1 MVNDQGP
8 VLGELPWL
16 LILPLGIAVL
26 AGVVLWVSGGRLIR
40 PALGLVGVLVGSTVG
55 WVAGQAFNL
64 GLATWAVV
72 AVAAVIVGF
81 LASRAD
87 RMAVPALLALM
98 LGVAAPTGLM
108 VVLIAIDA
116 FSGDEPP
123 SAGPAT
129 MAAEDPLAEDSWIAG
144 APDYLV
150 DFLEQVREVG
160 SPPDNGAR
168 AKRPLDEVIPE
179 RVAEARGEAD
189 LIWAAAQRAW
199 DKAPQKLAAGLA
211 GSSLVGALV
220 GLIVGVVAPTFS
232 AALVTA
238 LIGSALWLRCGGVL
252 VTMVGLPGG
261 SVLPRTVPGWLLVWI
276 AASVIGLGIQWM
288 YRAKPAD
295 NAGWS

>member
-1 MVNDQGP
+1 VVNDQGP
-8 VLGELPWL
+8 VLSELPWL

-40 PALGLVGVLVGSTVG
+40 PALGLVGLLVGSTVG

-64 GLATWAVV
+64 GWATWAVV

-108 VVLIAIDA
+108 VVLITIDA

-123 SAGPAT
+123 GAAPAT
-129 MAAEDPLAEDSWIAG
+129 MAAEDPPAEDPWIAG

-150 DFLEQVREVG
+150 DFLEQVRKAAG
-160 SPPDNGAR
+160 SPADDGAR
-168 AKRPLDEVIPE
+168 SKRPLDEVIPE

-189 LIWAAAQRAW
+189 RIWAAARRAW

-220 GLIVGVVAPTFS
+220 GLIMGVVAPTFS

-238 LIGSALWLRCGGVL
+238 LIGSALWVRCGGAL
-252 VTMVGLPGG
+252 VTLVGLPGG
-261 SVLPRTVPGWLLVWI
+261 SLLPRTVPGWLLVWI

-295 NAGWS
+295 NAG